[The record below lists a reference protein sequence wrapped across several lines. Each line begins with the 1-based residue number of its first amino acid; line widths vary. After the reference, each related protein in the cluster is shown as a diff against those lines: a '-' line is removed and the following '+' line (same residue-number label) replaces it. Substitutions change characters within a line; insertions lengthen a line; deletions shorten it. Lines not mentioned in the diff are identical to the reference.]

1 MKQVPRK
8 SRKLTGEAKK
18 KKVRSP
24 RVRVKST
31 ALHTRDALYEQIIQ
45 SAKDAVIA
53 IDDQQNI
60 VLFNPAAEV
69 IFRCAANDVI
79 GKPLE
84 RFIPQRARVVHHQ
97 HLMEYGKRHDAV
109 RVMGGDR
116 VVMGLRA
123 DGEEFPLDATIS
135 QMNLRGARRYV
146 VVLRDVTER
155 VRMQRDLRLSLE
167 SQKRVEAQLRE
178 SRDSLRELSAALQ
191 SIREEEKTRIARELH
206 DELGQMLT
214 ALKMEAA
221 AIASDLSPEQRDLVK
236 RAQGM
241 KQLID
246 QTVASVRR
254 ISADM
259 RPVMLDNLGLAP
271 TLEWLTNDIA
281 SRAGLTI
288 DLAMPEADLGA
299 SGDAATAIFRIVQE
313 ALTNVASHAAASR
326 VELEMTQDEARFT
339 LCLRDDGRGIDAA
352 PRRAGAIGLFS
363 MSERAREIGATLEV
377 AQRPEGG
384 TQLRLELPLS
394 ASRPA

>member
-1 MKQVPRK
+1 MTDERRTLED
-8 SRKLTGEAKK
+8 SSERSALGE
-18 KKVRSP
+18 
-24 RVRVKST
+24 
-31 ALHTRDALYEQIIQ
+31 EIIR

-53 IDDQQNI
+53 VDERQNI
-60 VLFNPAAEV
+60 VLFNPAAEL
-69 IFRCAANDVI
+69 IFRCTAREVI

-84 RFIPQRARVVHHQ
+84 RFIPQRARAVHRQ
-97 HLMEYGKRHDAV
+97 HLADYGQRHDAV
-109 RVMGGDR
+109 RVMGSDR
-116 VVMGLRA
+116 VITGLRA
-123 DGEEFPLDATIS
+123 DGEEFPVDATIS
-135 QMNLRGARRYV
+135 QIDLHGVRRNV

-155 VRMQRDLRLSLE
+155 VRMQRELRLSLE

-221 AIASDLSPEQRDLVK
+221 AIASDLSPQQTDLVK

-288 DLAMPEADLGA
+288 DLVMPEGDLGA

-313 ALTNVASHAAASR
+313 ALTNVVRHAQATTVGVEVARAGGDVR
-326 VELEMTQDEARFT
+326 VRVS
-339 LCLRDDGRGIDAA
+339 DDGRGMSDADQRKA
-352 PRRAGAIGLFS
+352 RSFGLLGMRERAYVLGGGFNIR
-363 MSERAREIGATLEV
+363 SERGEGTTVEATIP
-377 AQRPEGG
+377 AFG
-384 TQLRLELPLS
+384 TVRTVRGRTS
-394 ASRPA
+394 

>member
-1 MKQVPRK
+1 MTEGRRRLEH
-8 SRKLTGEAKK
+8 SSESSALGE
-18 KKVRSP
+18 
-24 RVRVKST
+24 
-31 ALHTRDALYEQIIQ
+31 EIIR

-53 IDDQQNI
+53 VDERQNI
-60 VLFNPAAEV
+60 VLFNPAAEL
-69 IFRCAANDVI
+69 IFRCTAGEVL

-84 RFIPQRARVVHHQ
+84 RFIPRRARVAHRQ
-97 HLMEYGKRHDAV
+97 HLAGYGERHDAV
-109 RVMGGDR
+109 RVMGSDR
-116 VVMGLRA
+116 VITGLRA
-123 DGEEFPLDATIS
+123 DGEEFPVDATIS
-135 QMNLRGARRYV
+135 QIDLHGVRRNV

-155 VRMQRDLRLSLE
+155 VRMQRELRLSLV

-221 AIASDLSPEQRDLVK
+221 AIASDLSPQQTDLMK

-241 KQLID
+241 KQMID

-259 RPVMLDNLGLAP
+259 RPMMLDNLGLAP

-281 SRAGLTI
+281 SRAGLAI
-288 DLAMPEADLGA
+288 ELAMPEGDLGA

-313 ALTNVASHAAASR
+313 ALTNVVRHAQASKVKVDIARTGGDVR
-326 VELEMTQDEARFT
+326 VRVS
-339 LCLRDDGRGIDAA
+339 DDGC
-352 PRRAGAIGLFS
+352 GLSEVDQRKARSFGLLG
-363 MSERAREIGATLEV
+363 MRERAYVLGGGFSIRGKPGKGTTVEATIP
-377 AQRPEGG
+377 AFG
-384 TQLRLELPLS
+384 TVRTVRGR
-394 ASRPA
+394 AS

>member
-1 MKQVPRK
+1 MTEVGRTLEH
-8 SRKLTGEAKK
+8 SSERVALGE
-18 KKVRSP
+18 
-24 RVRVKST
+24 
-31 ALHTRDALYEQIIQ
+31 EIIR

-53 IDDQQNI
+53 VDEGQNI
-60 VLFNPAAEV
+60 VLFNPAAEL
-69 IFRCAANDVI
+69 IFRCAASEVI

-84 RFIPQRARVVHHQ
+84 RFIPQRARVAHRQ
-97 HLMEYGKRHDAV
+97 HLADYGERHDVV
-109 RVMGGDR
+109 RVMGSDR
-116 VVMGLRA
+116 VITGLRA
-123 DGEEFPLDATIS
+123 DGEEFPVDATIS
-135 QMNLRGARRYV
+135 QIDLHGVRRNV

-155 VRMQRDLRLSLE
+155 VRMQRELRLSLE

-313 ALTNVASHAAASR
+313 ALTNVVRHAQATKVKVDIAR
-326 VELEMTQDEARFT
+326 VGGDVRV
-339 LCLRDDGRGIDAA
+339 RISDDGC
-352 PRRAGAIGLFS
+352 GLSETDQRKARSFGLLG
-363 MSERAREIGATLEV
+363 MRERAYVLGGGFSIRGKPGKGTTVEATIP
-377 AQRPEGG
+377 AFG
-384 TQLRLELPLS
+384 TVRTVRGRVS
-394 ASRPA
+394 